1 MRISDVSE
9 AVAVAYHLV
18 GRSAGTAPR
27 ARFENLLETFVQ
39 RDRFAGSCYRE
50 ANWRRVDQTQ
60 GRSRQNRMDG
70 RPCRQPIKDVY
81 L

>member
-1 MRISDVSE
+1 VRISDVSE
-9 AVAVAYHLV
+9 AVAVANHLV
-18 GRSAGTAPR
+18 GRSAGAAPR

-50 ANWRRVDQTQ
+50 ANWRRVGQTQ